1 MKKATIT
8 FITSA
13 ALAFAIPLYAA
24 DEPGMKSD
32 SQQPA
37 GATQQQSDQ
46 MHSDQMQTDQ
56 MQTGKMQAGQLIT
69 AEELQG
75 MAVVSQEGEE
85 IGEIKNV
92 KIDEQSGEVQFVT
105 ISKGGILGM
114 GGDEI
119 AAPLGAFEFGDEQ
132 ATLTVDQSKLENV
145 PQQTAE
151 VTNKDYQRD
160 LETHYG
166 VAPAWEKDE
175 LGDTTQGPQMQE
187 SGEPAPQTNIDSQEF
202 TDPQKIDTQ
211 N

>member
-8 FITSA
+8 IITSA

-32 SQQPA
+32 SQQQA
-37 GATQQQSDQ
+37 GATEMQNDQMQSDQ
-46 MHSDQMQTDQ
+46 MHS
-56 MQTGKMQAGQLIT
+56 GKMQSDQMHSGQLMT
-69 AEELQG
+69 AEELKG
-75 MAVVSQEGEE
+75 MAVVSLEGEE
-85 IGEIKNV
+85 IGEIENV
-92 KIDEQSGEVQFVT
+92 KLDEQSGEVQFVT

-114 GGDEI
+114 GGEEI

-151 VTNKDYQRD
+151 VTNRDYLRD

-166 VAPAWEKDE
+166 VAPAWDKEDPA
-175 LGDTTQGPQMQE
+175 DTTQGPQMQE
-187 SGEPAPQTNIDSQEF
+187 TGEPAPQTNIESQNY
-202 TDPQKIDTQ
+202 TDPRKIDTQ